1 MRQEIKILLL
11 LILWITIVIH
21 ASSQSVGLV
30 LSGGGAKGLAHIGV
44 IRALEENN
52 IPIDYVAG
60 TSIGAIVGG
69 LYAVGLSPDEM
80 EDIFRD
86 DKFFNYYKGRIPEDQ
101 FYYFK
106 KTKHDASA
114 FRLGFTKADSGI
126 GVVLPTN
133 IVATQPMDFG
143 IMEYFSQYTAAS
155 NRDFDKLF
163 VPFRCVGAD
172 VYESCEVVFKSGDLG
187 QSIRASMTFPFYF
200 KPVMIDS
207 VLLFD
212 GGIFNNFPI
221 DVMRNEFNPDIMIG
235 VSVTSYSE
243 KPDPDNLMLQIE
255 NLIMGAKK
263 EYQVPD
269 SEGVTLTIEFKDVG
283 LLDFH
288 RLDEFSQLGYNEC
301 MLIMDSVKSR
311 IHRRVSLPELRARRE
326 IFKMRVP
333 LLKFDKFSVNGIDEK
348 SEDYILKSLKGK
360 TEKLNLRQFESEYYK
375 LISDYQ
381 IESATPF
388 ATYNDTT
395 GFFDVVLDIK
405 KQKRANVLFGAGLS
419 TGYSNTGFVG
429 FNYKILNRMSFLL
442 NTNAYFGRLYSS
454 FHLSGRFD
462 FPFRIPLAMDIAANV
477 SRFDFFK
484 GNSRLFSLDYR
495 PPYLINSDNNTRFDV
510 FTPLT
515 RMSIIKLGY
524 ARAQQSYDYFQINN
538 FLQTDTADLTSFS
551 LNTVYLSFIRDNHNY
566 FDYANK
572 GARNLISLRYVSGV
586 EYNKPGS
593 TTAMFEDYEVEHSWL
608 QFNVLSDTYSQLSKG
623 FTIGVYAEL
632 MMTTKSLF
640 RNYTSSVL
648 SAPSFSP
655 TPHSRTLFLP
665 NYHANSYAAFGLKPI
680 FLLSDKFNIRLEA
693 YAFLPFEKILK
704 ESPYNQVYLP
714 YYSESFSYI
723 HFLGATGLV
732 YHSPLGPL
740 AFTVNYY
747 QTDSRS
753 TYFMLHFGYVIFN
766 KKSFDY

>member
-1 MRQEIKILLL
+1 M
-11 LILWITIVIH
+11 LIVWITYSAC

-30 LSGGGAKGLAHIGV
+30 LSGGGSKGLAHIGV

-80 EDIFRD
+80 EEIFRD
-86 DKFFNYYKGRIPEDQ
+86 DRFLNYYKGRIPDEQ

-106 KTKHDASA
+106 KTAKDASA
-114 FRLGFTKADSGI
+114 FSLGFAKADSGI
-126 GVVLPTN
+126 NVVLPTN

-143 IMEYFSQYTAAS
+143 IMEYFAQYTAAA
-155 NRDFDKLF
+155 NNNFDKLF

-172 VYESCEVVFKSGDLG
+172 VYKSCEFVFKSGDLG

-207 VLLFD
+207 VLYFD
-212 GGIFNNFPI
+212 GGIYNNFPI

-235 VSVTSYSE
+235 VSVTNYAA
-243 KPDPDNLMLQIE
+243 KPNPDNLMSQIE
-255 NLIMGAKK
+255 HLVMGAKK
-263 EYQVPD
+263 EYEVPVN
-269 SEGVTLTIEFKDVG
+269 EGITLNIGFEDVG

-288 RLDEFSQLGYNEC
+288 RLDEFSKLGYDKC

-311 IHRRVSLPELRARRE
+311 IHRRVSLPKLRARRE

-333 LLKFDKFSVNGIDEK
+333 LLKFDKFFVNGIDEK

-381 IESATPF
+381 IASATPT
-388 ATYNDTT
+388 AKYNDTT

-442 NTNAYFGRLYSS
+442 STNAYFGRLYSS
-454 FHLSGRFD
+454 LHLSGRFD
-462 FPFRIPLAMDIAANV
+462 FPFRIPLAMEIAANV

-495 PPYLINSDNNTRFDV
+495 PPYLINSDNNTRVDI

-515 RMSIIKLGY
+515 RMSIIKIGL
-524 ARAQQSYDYFQINN
+524 AKAQQSYDYFQINN
-538 FLQTDTADLTSFS
+538 FLQNDTADITSFN
-551 LNTVYLSFIRDNHNY
+551 LNTASFSIIRNNHNY
-566 FDYANK
+566 VDYANK
-572 GARNLISLRYVSGV
+572 GSRSLLSIRYVSGTEV
-586 EYNKPGS
+586 NIPGS
-593 TTAMFEDYEVEHSWL
+593 TTAITEDYLVDHSWL
-608 QFNVLSDTYSQLSKG
+608 QFNLLSDTYSRVSKHL
-623 FTIGVYAEL
+623 TLGVYAEL
-632 MMTTKSLF
+632 MMTTKPLF

-648 SAPSFSP
+648 SAPAFSP

-665 NYHANSYAAFGLKPI
+665 NYHANSYAAFGLKPVVFI
-680 FLLSDKFNIRLEA
+680 TDNFNLRLEA

-704 ESPYNQVYLP
+704 ESPYEQVYLP
-714 YYSESFSYI
+714 YYSERFAYI
-723 HFLGATGLV
+723 YLLGSAGLV
-732 YHSPLGPL
+732 YHTPLGPV

-747 QTDSRS
+747 ETDSRA

-766 KKSFDY
+766 KKAFDY